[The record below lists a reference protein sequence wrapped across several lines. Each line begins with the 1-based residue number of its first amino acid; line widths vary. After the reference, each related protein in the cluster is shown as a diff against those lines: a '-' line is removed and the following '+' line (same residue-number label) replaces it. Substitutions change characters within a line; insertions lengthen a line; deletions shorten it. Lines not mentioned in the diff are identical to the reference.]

1 MWMARYHDPPEMP
14 SMAKPDLF
22 PASKIHPKD
31 DIKTD
36 KTALSEESH
45 CWWSFPSGKLPFSG
59 SHSWTSW
66 NGLYQTQW
74 PILFPFAAAPHL
86 AADLS
91 QVHQKAATVEIG
103 NSLSKQHPLTW
114 PWTNGGHDTWFSK
127 PRIFSQN
134 SWANPT
140 KPGWNR
146 DVEILVINWPG
157 SNCSRRGLQY
167 MTWSEC
173 IRSAWQRAKID
184 LKPHDTTHAIWCN
197 ARTLNHEQHPSIF
210 HEYHTTKS
218 AKLFTVLS
226 KYNLL
231 HLLKVEA
238 SRDVGTF

>member
-1 MWMARYHDPPEMP
+1 LLLRISQQIWAKCIKRPPRWRLGIRCLNSILWLGHEQMEAR
-14 SMAKPDLF
+14 
-22 PASKIHPKD
+22 I
-31 DIKTD
+31 
-36 KTALSEESH
+36 
-45 CWWSFPSGKLPFSG
+45 GK
-59 SHSWTSW
+59 
-66 NGLYQTQW
+66 
-74 PILFPFAAAPHL
+74 
-86 AADLS
+86 
-91 QVHQKAATVEIG
+91 K
-103 NSLSKQHPLTW
+103 
-114 PWTNGGHDTWFSK
+114 WFSK

-134 SWANPT
+134 FWANLS

-218 AKLFTVLS
+218 AQLFTVLS